1 MKHRK
6 LCRCIG
12 GLMLIVMLGMQ
23 LCGCSLGN
31 HASSDNTVT
40 IEPMEK
46 EEVYTYSFDCIGGQ
60 DVMPIVGYYGPQ
72 VDSSSAQGQLWPE
85 TFSDEVMQMIAD
97 CGVNVISANGANYA
111 SYPDKT
117 ETLLDLGEK
126 YGVGIF
132 VRDSIVNEN
141 LNDATLSIEELDERI
156 SAYRNHT
163 AFAGVY
169 VVDEPGIPT
178 FRMEGDERYVSNYA
192 QLFQNLNELNTCAYG
207 NLLPLGRIADVEA
220 YKVYLNEYLNSC
232 PVDFLSY
239 DKYPF
244 EDDDSL
250 TNAAIYFKNLELI
263 RSAADSKGIPF
274 WGFIQAGAQWNDAM
288 NYFDSEGYFPE
299 EGPFMWLVNTTL
311 AFGAKGLQY
320 FPLLQPKH
328 FAYALTEPYDF
339 ERNGLI
345 GAWNNKNRW
354 WYYAQEANKQIGA
367 IDEVLMNSVNKGILV
382 SGDQVAEDLKGIE
395 YVLEG
400 TSWREVE
407 NITGDALV
415 SCFNY
420 NGKSAFYVVNYDTEY
435 AQKITLEFFDK
446 YNMKIVQ
453 KAEEKFVKT
462 DSLELTMS
470 AGEGVL
476 VVME

>member
-1 MKHRK
+1 MKYRK
-6 LCRCIG
+6 LSRYISGLLLVVLMG
-12 GLMLIVMLGMQ
+12 GL

-31 HASSDNTVT
+31 QTGSNDVAAM
-40 IEPMEK
+40 EPMEK
-46 EEVYTYSFDCIGGQ
+46 EEVYTHSFDCIGGQ
-60 DVMPIVGYYGPQ
+60 DVMPIAGYYGPQ
-72 VDSSSAQGQLWPE
+72 IDSSSAQGQLWPE
-85 TFSDEVMQMIAD
+85 TFSDELMQMVAD
-97 CGVNVISANGANYA
+97 CGVNLITANGANYA
-111 SYPDKT
+111 LYPDKT
-117 ETLLDLGEK
+117 EILLDLGEK
-126 YGVGIF
+126 HGIGIF

-141 LNDATLSIEELDERI
+141 VKEDTLSIEELDERI
-156 SAYRNHT
+156 SSYRNHT

-178 FRMEGDERYVSNYA
+178 FRMEGDDRYVSNYA
-192 QLFQNLNELNTCAYG
+192 PLFQNLDKLNTSAYG
-207 NLLPLGRIADVEA
+207 NLLPLGRIVDAEA
-220 YKVYLNEYLNSC
+220 YKVYLNEYLDTC

-244 EDDDSL
+244 VDDDSL
-250 TNAAIYFKNLELI
+250 VNAAVYFKNLELI
-263 RSAADSKGIPF
+263 RAAADSKKIPF

-288 NYFDSEGYFPE
+288 NYFDSEGYFPG

-354 WYYAQEANKQIGA
+354 WYYAKEANKQIAA
-367 IDEVLMNSVNKGILV
+367 IDEVLMNSVNKGVLV
-382 SGDQVAEDLKGIE
+382 SGDEALETLRGNA

-400 TSWREVE
+400 TSWREVK
-407 NITGDALV
+407 NITGDTLV

-435 AQKITLEFFDK
+435 AQKITLDFFDK
-446 YNMKIVQ
+446 YNMKVVQ
-453 KAEEKFVKT
+453 KAEEKFVNT